1 MPDSFFLGA
10 ISIAMLVMSVV
21 AHEYAHGAVADALG
35 DPTARLSGRLTLNP
49 LKHLDPFGSVILPFL
64 LVVSGLPAFGYA
76 RPVPYDPL
84 LLSDRRR
91 GSAMVAFAG
100 PATNIVLSLLC
111 ALALRVGIVSIE
123 TVPGVLVASAGFI
136 NAILALFNLI
146 PIPPLD
152 GHWIVGTLG
161 GVTGARLM
169 AAARS
174 MQLPLLLVALV
185 LVVPILGDVAY
196 MIFSA
201 LAGI

>member
-91 GSAMVAFAG
+91 GPAMVAFAG
-100 PATNIVLSLLC
+100 PATNIILSLLC
-111 ALALRVGIVSIE
+111 ALALRAGVVSVDTI
-123 TVPGVLVASAGFI
+123 PGALVATAGFM

-152 GHWIVGTLG
+152 GHWIAGTLG
-161 GVTGARLM
+161 GLTGARLM
-169 AAARS
+169 AAARR
-174 MQLPLLLVALV
+174 MQIPLFLVALFF
-185 LVVPILGDVAY
+185 VVPILGNIAY
-196 MIFSA
+196 AIFAA